1 MHILTAIITS
11 ALGFSAVSLGL
22 TEPETSREIRI
33 ERHVEVDSDAAAPLL
48 QKLLEHLGGTIEI
61 DVEVHSDSDDID
73 FDGSNLEALL
83 SGIGGAE
90 GSIKAVIIG
99 PDGRKRVIERELG
112 DLGDLLAHVRD
123 GRREGQRHVDDNIDI
138 RVFLGDRM
146 GDADMDMDPEIR
158 EHVMEMMRQGFHM
171 PEGMNPLDAHRR
183 NDGHGEGHGDMDMA
197 RRMEQLHPEDAHRMH
212 TEMIERMQGD
222 RRQESDRPRHE
233 RGDRGDGVE
242 HLMHELDASHMEIR
256 ELHEALEEMHRHI
269 EHMEHGEQDG
279 HDEHGDDRGR
289 DDEGAERFMHAAES
303 FMEQLQYA
311 KAVGS
316 QLADDTGVAM
326 LGIWYASESM
336 EPGPCLELMVSLMN
350 DDAIA
355 RNVRRAAGFVA
366 IEKARQ
372 VGNHGASQR
381 ILGAIIRGAGT
392 TAPGPRLHQQTDRVT
407 DRAPQRDRPRDTDAK
422 RKSQRDKKKGDG

>member
-1 MHILTAIITS
+1 
-11 ALGFSAVSLGL
+11 
-22 TEPETSREIRI
+22 
-33 ERHVEVDSDAAAPLL
+33 
-48 QKLLEHLGGTIEI
+48 
-61 DVEVHSDSDDID
+61 
-73 FDGSNLEALL
+73 
-83 SGIGGAE
+83 
-90 GSIKAVIIG
+90 
-99 PDGRKRVIERELG
+99 
-112 DLGDLLAHVRD
+112 
-123 GRREGQRHVDDNIDI
+123 
-138 RVFLGDRM
+138 
-146 GDADMDMDPEIR
+146 
-158 EHVMEMMRQGFHM
+158 
-171 PEGMNPLDAHRR
+171 
-183 NDGHGEGHGDMDMA
+183 
-197 RRMEQLHPEDAHRMH
+197 
-212 TEMIERMQGD
+212 
-222 RRQESDRPRHE
+222 
-233 RGDRGDGVE
+233 
-242 HLMHELDASHMEIR
+242 MHELEASHMEIR
-256 ELHEALEEMHRHI
+256 ELQEQLEEMHRHI
-269 EHMEHGEQDG
+269 EHMERGERDG
-279 HDEHGDDRGR
+279 HGDDRGR

-316 QLADDTGVAM
+316 QLADDTGVAL

-372 VGNHGASQR
+372 VGNHGAAQR

>member
-1 MHILTAIITS
+1 MHILTTIIAS
-11 ALGFSAVSLGL
+11 ALGFSAVSLGP
-22 TEPETSREIRI
+22 TERETSREIRI
-33 ERHVEVDSDAAAPLL
+33 ERHVEVDSDSAAPLL
-48 QKLLEHLGGTIEI
+48 QKLLQGLGGTFEI
-61 DVEVHSDSDDID
+61 DIDVQSGSDDLNI
-73 FDGSNLEALL
+73 DGSNLASLL
-83 SGIGGAE
+83 AGVGGDE
-90 GSIKAVIIG
+90 GSIQVVIVG
-99 PDGRKRVIERELG
+99 PDGKKRVIERELG

-123 GRREGQRHVDDNIDI
+123 GRREGRRHVDDNIDI

-256 ELHEALEEMHRHI
+256 ELHEAIEEMHRHI
-269 EHMEHGEQDG
+269 EHMERGEHRDQG
-279 HDEHGDDRGR
+279 EHGDDDRH
-289 DDEGAERFMHAAES
+289 DDEGAEHFMHAAES
-303 FMEQLQYA
+303 FIEQLQYA

-316 QLADDTGVAM
+316 QLSDDTGVAL

-372 VGNHGASQR
+372 VGNHGAAQR
-381 ILGAIIRGAGT
+381 ILGAVIRGAGT

-407 DRAPQRDRPRDTDAK
+407 DRAPQRDRPRNTDAK